1 MASLNRKNRDDR
13 KAAGLT
19 ADQTLQGGAT
29 PDLSADVSQMTRS
42 ADKSIMGRGKRRV
55 WVSVLVDVIL
65 LLVLAGLVVGGYFG
79 YRAISRIYAPE
90 WEQREVIFRVQFDDV
105 DPTLLEEQYD
115 SLNGSQLWSSEHT
128 DADLLG
134 TVVGVSEYKAGEPLV
149 ITVKAKAYYR
159 EGQGYRMGSTML
171 LAGSEGVYRMAGLTA
186 EGTMISMHEVKDE
199 PASTTAQ

>member
-1 MASLNRKNRDDR
+1 MASFNRKNRDDR
-13 KAAGLT
+13 KAAGLS
-19 ADQTLQGGAT
+19 ADQTLQSGGTA
-29 PDLSADVSQMTRS
+29 DLSPDAAQMTRS
-42 ADKSIMGRGKRRV
+42 ADRSIMGRGKRRV

-65 LLVLAGLVVGGYFG
+65 LLVLAGLIVGGYFG

-90 WEQREVIFRVQFDDV
+90 WEQREVIFRVQFNDV
-105 DPTLLEEQYD
+105 DPAILEAQYQ

-134 TVVGVSEYKAGEPLV
+134 TVVGVSEYEAGEPLE

-171 LAGSEGVYRMAGLTA
+171 LAGSEGVYRMNGLTA
-186 EGTMISMHEVKDE
+186 EGTIISMHEVKDE

>member
-1 MASLNRKNRDDR
+1 MASFNRKNRDDR
-13 KAAGLT
+13 KAAGLS
-19 ADQTLQGGAT
+19 ADQTLQSGGTA
-29 PDLSADVSQMTRS
+29 DLSPDAAQMTRS
-42 ADKSIMGRGKRRV
+42 ADRSVMGRGKRRV

-65 LLVLAGLVVGGYFG
+65 LLVLAGLIVGGYFG

-90 WEQREVIFRVQFDDV
+90 WEQREVIFRVQFNDV
-105 DPTLLEEQYD
+105 DPAILEAQYQ

-134 TVVGVSEYKAGEPLV
+134 TVVGVSEYEAGEPLE

-171 LAGSEGVYRMAGLTA
+171 LAGSEGVYRMNGLTA
-186 EGTMISMHEVKDE
+186 EGTIISMHEVRDE

>member
-1 MASLNRKNRDDR
+1 MASFNRKNRDDR
-13 KAAGLT
+13 KAAGLS
-19 ADQTLQGGAT
+19 ADHTLQGGAT
-29 PDLSADVSQMTRS
+29 PELSSDASQMTRS

-55 WVSVLVDVIL
+55 WVSVLVDIIL
-65 LLVLAGLVVGGYFG
+65 LLVLAGLIVGGYFG

-105 DPTLLEEQYD
+105 DPAILEAQYD
-115 SLNGSQLWSSEHT
+115 SLSGSQLWSSEHT

-134 TVVGVSEYKAGEPLV
+134 TVVEVSEYVAGEPLE

-171 LAGSEGVYRMAGLTA
+171 LAGSEGVYRMQGLTA
-186 EGTMISMHEVKDE
+186 EGTIISMHEVKDE